1 MVEVANVSSCILK
14 IEQAHQSIAADW
26 RDGGWAPPKAAELLR
41 GLNLD
46 RLVSLAASLEI
57 WTKRP
62 PADQEEGRLV
72 LGWANL
78 GALVEGAMCWFLCVH
93 EDSYAASPL
102 VNNRGD
108 IIAPDDI
115 WFARLI
121 EFFVSTVLDPIA
133 AQRWK
138 PWLDNVR
145 ERRNAIHAYRRR
157 DIGTFQELRAAI
169 RQYADF
175 LADLQSRIP
184 DEPAWD

>member
-1 MVEVANVSSCILK
+1 MVEVAKVPDCILK
-14 IEQAHQSIAADW
+14 VKQAHQRIATTW

-72 LGWANL
+72 LSWANL
-78 GALVEGAMCWFLCVH
+78 GALVEGTMCWFLCVH
-93 EDSYAASPL
+93 EDSYAESPL
-102 VNNRGD
+102 INKRGD

-121 EFFVSTVLDPIA
+121 DFFTSTVLDPVA
-133 AQRWK
+133 AQRWRS
-138 PWLDNVR
+138 WLDMVR
-145 ERRNAIHAYRRR
+145 ERRNSIHAYRRR
-157 DIGTFQELRAAI
+157 DLGTFQELRRAI

-175 LADLQSRIP
+175 LGDLQSRVP
-184 DEPAWD
+184 DEPAPD